1 MSTAPQ
7 PLRLPKCW
15 AQVERTG
22 TYVLSTDRAMTSRAR
37 RLSTD
42 EASPRGPGAVD
53 VAFLGD
59 ALAARERRSPAVFR
73 GPHRLEFL
81 FLLEAFDSVTEQRT
95 AIGGS
100 GGKGSGVLE
109 QSRRR
114 LAVDLRRCA
123 LCHARANR
131 TTWAL
136 VLGPPPAG
144 LRLLTE
150 KTNESSRCS
159 AGSRP

>member
-1 MSTAPQ
+1 MTF
-7 PLRLPKCW
+7 LPVRHLMLKYHPDLNGSCNSCQW
-15 AQVERTG
+15 
-22 TYVLSTDRAMTSRAR
+22 LPS
-37 RLSTD
+37 D

-114 LAVDLRRCA
+114 
-123 LCHARANR
+123 
-131 TTWAL
+131 
-136 VLGPPPAG
+136 GPPPLRQCATLAHQLG
-144 LRLLTE
+144 LTR
-150 KTNESSRCS
+150 SDH
-159 AGSRP
+159 RPPGP